1 MPTFLFFNVNGYWKT
16 FWSSAD
22 SGMLPTLHST
32 LSVSVHSCGHI
43 LWALSHWSS
52 QGECMN
58 AYLHKLHNVFF
69 RYTGIEYVYTRYFY
83 RQLFLGDSFRYI
95 GLPKSQSTKKW
106 ALDTEAE
113 RSRAKISS
121 RVSWLPSTVA
131 GYTLYTRQ
139 RENVPNC
146 KLTRRPANLIPNNSC
161 PFVLVC
167 ACVCVCG
174 SDVWPTASDVFLP
187 AACTVASFRLFAVN
201 CSHNKP
207 LPGIAIASRWYTRD
221 YKYQPLNL

>member
-1 MPTFLFFNVNGYWKT
+1 MEDILVVCRLRDASHF
-16 FWSSAD
+16 
-22 SGMLPTLHST
+22 TLHSLR
-32 LSVSVHSCGHI
+32 LSPQLWPHSMGLKSLVVSGWVI
-43 LWALSHWSS
+43 
-52 QGECMN
+52 E

-167 ACVCVCG
+167 VCG